1 MPIVAAL
8 GVFLV
13 AWQLAVV
20 LGGLQPSILPPPLLV
35 AERFVEAFA
44 EGTIQPHLATTLQ
57 EIALGFAAGAVL
69 GLAAGYVM
77 ARSPFA
83 ERLLS
88 PYIVAA
94 QAVPI
99 LALAPLLAI
108 WFGPGLLSKVVICG
122 LIVFFPVAV
131 STMVG
136 IRTVDPRLIELG
148 RSLRATR
155 RQLLW
160 TIEVPSALPSIL
172 GGLRVGVTLSVIG
185 AIVGEWAGAS
195 RGLGVLI
202 NLARGSLFDIP
213 LMFATL
219 LTIALVGIGLYRRR
233 RPRRAPPRRRP
244 LISDSEVPVRARF
257 VVGLL
262 AVLLVVA
269 GCGVESATPI
279 AAGSESPAATE
290 PAESE
295 AATSPSPQGS
305 VVPVDLSVGLGY
317 IPSVQFAPFYLAA
330 QEGYYGEAGL
340 NVEFQN
346 RIDPDLDHARR
357 TGHHRRRHR

>member
-1 MPIVAAL
+1 VSVRTALPVAAAL
-8 GVFLV
+8 VVFVV

-20 LGGLQPSILPPPLLV
+20 IGGLQPSILPPPLLV
-35 AERFVEAFA
+35 AERFVRAFA

-57 EIALGFAAGAVL
+57 EIAVGLTVGAVL
-69 GLAAGYVM
+69 GLLAGYVM
-77 ARSPFA
+77 ARSPLA

-94 QAVPI
+94 QAIPI

-108 WFGPGLLSKVVICG
+108 WFGPGLLGKVVICA

-136 IRTVDPRLIELG
+136 IRTTDPRLLELG
-148 RSLRATR
+148 RSLRATP
-155 RQLLW
+155 RQRLW
-160 TIEVPSALPSIL
+160 TIEVPAALPSIL

-219 LTIALVGIGLYRRR
+219 VTIALVGVALY
-233 RPRRAPPRRRP
+233 
-244 LISDSEVPVRARF
+244 
-257 VVGLL
+257 L
-262 AVLLVVA
+262 AVVLL
-269 GCGVESATPI
+269 ERR
-279 AAGSESPAATE
+279 
-290 PAESE
+290 
-295 AATSPSPQGS
+295 
-305 VVPVDLSVGLGY
+305 LVG
-317 IPSVQFAPFYLAA
+317 
-330 QEGYYGEAGL
+330 
-340 NVEFQN
+340 
-346 RIDPDLDHARR
+346 AR
-357 TGHHRRRHR
+357 